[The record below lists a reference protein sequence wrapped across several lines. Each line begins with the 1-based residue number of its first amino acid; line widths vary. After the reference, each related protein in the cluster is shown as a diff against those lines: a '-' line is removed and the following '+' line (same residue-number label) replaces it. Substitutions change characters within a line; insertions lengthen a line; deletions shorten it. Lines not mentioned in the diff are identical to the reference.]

1 MTNNNTP
8 QVLTTEAGQQIL
20 DQFLVENDIP
30 CTADCIIEELNTDTC
45 NIGLF
50 NADSI
55 SIQLGYEDGR
65 NEGVTFIDGNN
76 NRLYVRMS
84 YLGDDELVG
93 FTRYA
98 SQEAYGGASFR
109 VSRYVAGLSGGEDVV
124 FQLGLNIA
132 SMVEFGTG
140 GVNDEV
146 QQAQDLVD
154 QIEREFQE
162 RFGGGS
168 SGWICPE

>member
-8 QVLTTEAGQQIL
+8 QVLTTEAGQETMN
-20 DQFLVENDIP
+20 QFLVENNIP

-55 SIQLGYEDGR
+55 SVLQGFEDGR
-65 NEGVTFIDGNN
+65 SDGVTFIDGND
-76 NRLYVRMS
+76 NRLYIRMS
-84 YLGDDELVG
+84 YLGGDELVG

-98 SQEAYGGASFR
+98 SQDEYGTASFR
-109 VSRYVAGLSGGEDVV
+109 VRRSTMEQSGGEDAVW
-124 FQLGLNIA
+124 QIGLNIA

-146 QQAQDLVD
+146 RQAEELVE
-154 QIEREFQE
+154 QIEREYQE
-162 RFGGGS
+162 QFGNG
-168 SGWICPE
+168 E

>member
-1 MTNNNTP
+1 MTNNNDP

-20 DQFLVENDIP
+20 NQFLGENNIP

-55 SIQLGYEDGR
+55 SIQLGYEDGTHHPIW

-76 NRLYVRMS
+76 NRFYVRMS
-84 YLGDDELVG
+84 YFGSEDLVG
-93 FTRYA
+93 YKRYA
-98 SQEAYGGASFR
+98 SQDWYLSFR
-109 VSRYVAGLSGGEDVV
+109 IGRNAIEQSGGEDVV
-124 FQLGLNIA
+124 FQIGLNIA
-132 SMVEFGTG
+132 AMVEFGTG

-154 QIEREFQE
+154 QAEREFRE
-162 RFGGGS
+162 LFG
-168 SGWICPE
+168 E

>member
-1 MTNNNTP
+1 MMTNNNTP
-8 QVLTTEAGQQIL
+8 QVLTTEAGQEIMN
-20 DQFLVENDIP
+20 QFLVENNIP

-55 SIQLGYEDGR
+55 SVLQGFEDGR
-65 NEGVTFIDGNN
+65 SDGVTFIDGND
-76 NRLYVRMS
+76 NRLYIRMS
-84 YLGDDELVG
+84 YLGGDELVG

-98 SQEAYGGASFR
+98 SQDEYGTASFR
-109 VSRYVAGLSGGEDVV
+109 VRRSTMEQSGGEDAVW
-124 FQLGLNIA
+124 QIGLNIA

-146 QQAQDLVD
+146 RQAEELVE

-162 RFGGGS
+162 QFGNG
-168 SGWICPE
+168 E

>member
-1 MTNNNTP
+1 MTNTNPTLN
-8 QVLTTEAGQQIL
+8 TEAGQQIL
-20 DQFLVENDIP
+20 DQFLVENNIP

-50 NADSI
+50 NANSI
-55 SIQLGYEDGR
+55 SIEQGFEDGR
-65 NEGVTFIDGNN
+65 SEGVTFIDGNN

-84 YLGDDELVG
+84 YLGEDELVG

-98 SQEAYGGASFR
+98 SQEDYGSASFR
-109 VSRYVAGLSGGEDVV
+109 IGRPVMEVSGGEDVV

-140 GVNDEV
+140 GVSDEV
-146 QQAQDLVD
+146 RQAEELAD
-154 QIEREFQE
+154 QLDREFQE
-162 RFGGGS
+162 RFG
-168 SGWICPE
+168 E

>member
-1 MTNNNTP
+1 MTNNNNTP

-50 NADSI
+50 NANNI
-55 SIQLGYEDGR
+55 SIQPGYEGQMIEGR
-65 NEGVTFIDGNN
+65 GGVTFIDENN

-84 YLGDDELVG
+84 YFGSEELVG
-93 FTRYA
+93 FMRYA
-98 SQEAYGGASFR
+98 SQEGYGSACFR

-132 SMVEFGTG
+132 CMVEFGTG
-140 GVNDEV
+140 GVSDEV
-146 QQAQDLVD
+146 QQAQDLAD
-154 QIEREFQE
+154 QIEREYQE
-162 RFGGGS
+162 RFG
-168 SGWICPE
+168 E

>member
-1 MTNNNTP
+1 MQNNNTP

-20 DQFLVENDIP
+20 DQFLVENNIP

-50 NADSI
+50 NANSI
-55 SIQLGYEDGR
+55 SVLRGLEDGR
-65 NEGVTFIDGNN
+65 SDGVTFIDGNN
-76 NRLYVRMS
+76 NRLYMRMS
-84 YLGDDELVG
+84 YLGEDELVG

-98 SQEAYGGASFR
+98 SQEDYGSTSFR
-109 VSRYVAGLSGGEDVV
+109 VQRSVMEQSGGEDAVW
-124 FQLGLNIA
+124 QIGLNIA

-146 QQAQDLVD
+146 RQAEELVE
-154 QIEREFQE
+154 QIEQEFQE
-162 RFGGGS
+162 RFG
-168 SGWICPE
+168 E

>member
-1 MTNNNTP
+1 MMTNNNTP
-8 QVLTTEAGQQIL
+8 QVLTTEAGQEIMN
-20 DQFLVENDIP
+20 QFLVENNIP

-55 SIQLGYEDGR
+55 SVLQGFEDGR
-65 NEGVTFIDGNN
+65 SDGVTFIDGND
-76 NRLYVRMS
+76 NRLYIRMS
-84 YLGDDELVG
+84 YLGGDELVG

-98 SQEAYGGASFR
+98 SQDEYGTASFR
-109 VSRYVAGLSGGEDVV
+109 VRRSTMEQSGGEDAVW
-124 FQLGLNIA
+124 QIGLNIA

-146 QQAQDLVD
+146 RQAEELVE
-154 QIEREFQE
+154 QIEREYQE
-162 RFGGGS
+162 QFGNG
-168 SGWICPE
+168 E